1 MHVLFLLQMQQTV
14 ETIGVVKK
22 ILVLSDSHGNVENM
36 IYAVRMNCPDMI
48 IHLGDCWGDSTRLH
62 AAYPGIPMERVPG
75 NCDYQQEP
83 EEKILLVEGKKI
95 LICHGHRY
103 AVKSGYLTFE
113 LAAREKCVDMA
124 LCGHTHRVFYD
135 RHNGVALFNPGS
147 IGSPGFGNP
156 PSYGI
161 LTLDKASRQFQMD
174 VKYIEMGAE

>member
-1 MHVLFLLQMQQTV
+1 
-14 ETIGVVKK
+14 
-22 ILVLSDSHGNVENM
+22 
-36 IYAVRMNCPDMI
+36 
-48 IHLGDCWGDSTRLH
+48 
-62 AAYPGIPMERVPG
+62 MERVPG

-113 LAAREKCVDMA
+113 LAAREKRVDMA

-161 LTLDKASRQFQMD
+161 LTLGEASRQFQMD